1 MTAPGTVQ
9 RLTRPVRPSTYPL
22 ASGELATVLNRL
34 RDWHPFDGGALLDD
48 VAAVLDDVPPTE
60 EATEEIA
67 ERLCGHLLR
76 LVNIAGAE
84 HDPVAAQRI
93 EQARGLRREDPPG
106 DHRQAIG
113 HLRRL
118 GWTAGELLERLV
130 ARTSPSRS
138 ADLHRH
144 PMPHM
149 PESVE
154 VIESTPWRL

>member
-9 RLTRPVRPSTYPL
+9 RFTRPVRLWTRPL
-22 ASGELATVLNRL
+22 SRGELAAVLNRL

-76 LVNIAGAE
+76 LVNIAVAAGAE
-84 HDPVAAQRI
+84 RDPVAAQLV
-93 EQARGLRREDPPG
+93 EKARRLRREDLPD
-106 DHRQAIG
+106 DHWKAIG

-118 GWTAGELLERLV
+118 GWTAGELLERLIAV
-130 ARTSPSRS
+130 RCLKEA
-138 ADLHRH
+138 
-144 PMPHM
+144 
-149 PESVE
+149 E
-154 VIESTPWRL
+154 